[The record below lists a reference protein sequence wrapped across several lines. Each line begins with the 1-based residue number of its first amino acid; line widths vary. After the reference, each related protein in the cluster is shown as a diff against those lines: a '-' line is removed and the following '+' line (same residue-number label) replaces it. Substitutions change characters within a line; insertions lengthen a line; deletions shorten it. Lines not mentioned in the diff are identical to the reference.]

1 MERNE
6 KDLERFQDMN
16 CMRLYKDYKC
26 GGGGEGGK
34 RKASKRA
41 PIINPN
47 YKRHP
52 KSFPSHFFV
61 PTPFHYDSL
70 VPFFAIRVIMPRDI
84 RIPTLGILSDRFRTH

>member
-26 GGGGEGGK
+26 GGGGRGK